1 MTIDFNGSMLVKK
14 IITDWKG
21 PSRFR
26 KWAKTKLYDRDRDWP
41 VSTIGITGLR
51 ENFSRDRGIEESYW
65 GPSYEWEFFTQNKS
79 IHPSKM
85 KTMKTGP
92 WWKMLK
98 TPFSFE
104 CISPQF
110 IANLIF
116 FFLHYNIGNR
126 SSADHKQ
133 EVR

>member
-51 ENFSRDRGIEESYW
+51 ENFSRDRGIEETYW
-65 GPSYEWEFFTQNKS
+65 RPYFLMYVENLQIDNSLKWVLFNVVSGQITGNAL
-79 IHPSKM
+79 SK
-85 KTMKTGP
+85 
-92 WWKMLK
+92 
-98 TPFSFE
+98 
-104 CISPQF
+104 
-110 IANLIF
+110 
-116 FFLHYNIGNR
+116 
-126 SSADHKQ
+126 
-133 EVR
+133 